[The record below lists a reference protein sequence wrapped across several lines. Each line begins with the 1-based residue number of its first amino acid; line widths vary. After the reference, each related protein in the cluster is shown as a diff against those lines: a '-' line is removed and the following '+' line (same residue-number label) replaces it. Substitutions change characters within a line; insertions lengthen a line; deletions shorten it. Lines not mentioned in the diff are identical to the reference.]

1 MERKQFLRYMG
12 AALGWVAIAPLLTA
26 CDGGGDSTTDT
37 TLPPATTPPPAT
49 PDTTVPP
56 AASTLSA
63 EEIAGLKFMR
73 EEEKLAHD
81 VYVALYGLW
90 GDNIFNQI
98 SFSET
103 THTEAVLALLVK
115 YGIPDPAAGNPAGVF
130 TDPALQ
136 PYSTPGDVAN
146 LLFFVAVLALVGV
159 GYLTRP
165 AGSPAALSIVIGLLS
180 WDTTLPVPI
189 AFGCGLLAAAVLVA
203 YIPLTHMSHF
213 IGKYFTYHTV
223 RWDDAPLQESRRLA
237 AAMAAYLSYKP
248 TWAAGHI
255 KGEDG
260 ATWAQV
266 VTSRPAGDAKR

>member
-1 MERKQFLRYMG
+1 MG

-90 GDNIFNQI
+90 GDNIFYQI
-98 SFSET
+98 SLSET

-136 PYSTPGDVAN
+136 ALYDTLMAMGAKTQVDALTVGALIEETDIRDIKAQMAVTDEADILTVYSSLLCGSQNHLRSFNSKLLSLGVIYVPQAITQAQWDAIVAAPGTC
-146 LLFFVAVLALVGV
+146 VAV
-159 GYLTRP
+159 
-165 AGSPAALSIVIGLLS
+165 
-180 WDTTLPVPI
+180 
-189 AFGCGLLAAAVLVA
+189 
-203 YIPLTHMSHF
+203 
-213 IGKYFTYHTV
+213 
-223 RWDDAPLQESRRLA
+223 
-237 AAMAAYLSYKP
+237 
-248 TWAAGHI
+248 
-255 KGEDG
+255 
-260 ATWAQV
+260 
-266 VTSRPAGDAKR
+266 

>member
-26 CDGGGDSTTDT
+26 CGGDDDSTTTPDT
-37 TLPPATTPPPAT
+37 TVPPAT
-49 PDTTVPP
+49 PDTTLPP

-136 PYSTPGDVAN
+136 ALYDTLMAMGAKTQVDALTAAPPALPGVRN
-146 LLFFVAVLALVGV
+146 KPWRRRSGV
-159 GYLTRP
+159 
-165 AGSPAALSIVIGLLS
+165 
-180 WDTTLPVPI
+180 
-189 AFGCGLLAAAVLVA
+189 
-203 YIPLTHMSHF
+203 
-213 IGKYFTYHTV
+213 K
-223 RWDDAPLQESRRLA
+223 
-237 AAMAAYLSYKP
+237 K
-248 TWAAGHI
+248 
-255 KGEDG
+255 
-260 ATWAQV
+260 
-266 VTSRPAGDAKR
+266 